1 MKQNPPTV
9 YHLSMER
16 KMINE
21 MQIYLD
27 DLRKMQKDQA
37 ARLKAMDYTDIHFLK
52 RKKAPDGGWYYYL
65 CQKGMKKAEYIGKGE
80 DSRVKEI
87 KMGRYISKSLEA
99 FDNNIRVIECAL
111 QRMKRTDYEHI
122 NVMLPETYSGV
133 KIDWSIG
140 VKENAAIW
148 KEDAEALKK
157 KRPVFRPEELIVD
170 TDDGS
175 AVRSKSE
182 GMIYNYLLS
191 RGVAFVYEL
200 PTRVGSSTYYPDFT
214 LLSEIDGKTEIII
227 EHQGMMGNEYYRT
240 RFTEKLHAYLK
251 AGYVPG
257 VNIFFTFDKDNGG
270 FDKTPIED
278 IVRNKIKM

>member
-1 MKQNPPTV
+1 
-9 YHLSMER
+9 
-16 KMINE
+16 MIKE
-21 MQIYLD
+21 MQLYLD
-27 DLRKMQKDQA
+27 DLRKIQEVQSAK
-37 ARLKAMDYTDIHFLK
+37 LKALESADDYHLK
-52 RKKAPDGGWYYYL
+52 RLNAQETLDDFCLKRRKAPDGSWYYYL
-65 CQKGMKKAEYIGKGE
+65 RQKGMEKAEYIGK
-80 DSRVKEI
+80 DDDRRVINI

-99 FDNNIRVIECAL
+99 IDNNIRVIECAL

-140 VKENAAIW
+140 VKENAVIW

-157 KRPVFRPEELIVD
+157 KRPVFRPEELIVG

-191 RGVAFVYEL
+191 RGVVFVYEL

-214 LLSEIDGKTEIII
+214 LLSEIDGTTEIII
-227 EHQGMMGNEYYRT
+227 EHQGMMGNEYYRN
-240 RFTEKLHAYLK
+240 RFTEKLHAYIR

-278 IVRNKIKM
+278 IVRNKIKI